1 MEKPDANNNC
11 WLDKSA
17 WPTPGEVY
25 RTPGEPTPVLQLEF
39 HGRPPATL
47 RHGPSRD
54 NVPLT
59 TVAPDEEGEML
70 M

>member
-11 WLDKSA
+11 WLDKSV